1 MITVEDLRNSL
12 RLQLGALVE
21 LYERDAGRI
30 RPPRRAAKTS
40 VPATA
45 CASAIGA
52 GAETAAEAGHAAR
65 IESCLVDFDAALRAA
80 SRAEAMREAAQR
92 AALAAL
98 ERSVALQRHAAA
110 ARQAVRRALVA
121 AGDRIGKAPQGGRGH
136 ASIERVRADA
146 RAADAAARKADAQAR
161 RFRNTAELA
170 ARLAM
175 SALLAAIQADP
186 ARGNPGFDAEVA
198 RAARSMAERAAGD
211 AVASLEAGG
220 EGYEP
225 GGVIVRLTPGRRTI
239 DSLPVGD
246 PEGTRR

>member
-30 RPPRRAAKTS
+30 RAPRRAAKT
-40 VPATA
+40 PAPEAVRARGIAAGPDTA
-45 CASAIGA
+45 A
-52 GAETAAEAGHAAR
+52 GAEHAAR

-110 ARQAVRRALVA
+110 ARQSVRRALVA
-121 AGDRIGKAPQGGRGH
+121 AGDRIAATSAGGLGQ
-136 ASIERVRADA
+136 ASVERVRADA

-161 RFRNTAELA
+161 RCRNTAELA

-186 ARGNPGFDAEVA
+186 ARGNPGFDADVA

-211 AVASLEAGG
+211 AVASVQAGG
-220 EGYEP
+220 EGYEAA
-225 GGVIVRLTPGRRTI
+225 GVVVRLTPGRRTI
-239 DSLPVGD
+239 DSQSAGD